1 MVRFENTQ
9 RVAVPPRGRK
19 VGSRPLNRTSK
30 TLKQIGRSSRRAHRV
45 ALPSAR
51 SRKTG
56 LDFARPRQ
64 IWTTSFRKKRR
75 KKIETSADRTSRDL
89 CRDFQMGSEFKKTTR
104 KYESSD
110 LARLVVLAAQAAAGG
125 DDVFLALLVPL
136 SANRAPMSPLHG
148 KMVLSCSVPPAVPN
162 SAQCCWF

>member
-1 MVRFENTQ
+1 M
-9 RVAVPPRGRK
+9 
-19 VGSRPLNRTSK
+19 
-30 TLKQIGRSSRRAHRV
+30 

-64 IWTTSFRKKRR
+64 IWTTSFRKKK

-136 SANRAPMSPLHG
+136 CANRAPMSPLHG
-148 KMVLSCSVPPAVPN
+148 KMVLSRSVPPAVPN
-162 SAQCCWF
+162 SASMLLVLNLHKALSETIKN